1 MKRYLLPLLLC
12 IISALTF
19 STNDIS
25 AKENN
30 QYFHQIDNK
39 VKAHY
44 QKFENNFS
52 QFIQNMDNS
61 LKLRQ
66 EANLLFKALDSKL
79 RNNEPIR
86 ADEQRTLLRKFAQ
99 FKDDRDRLEALV
111 KTYSG
116 YSDKSRELKFPV
128 TKSSESNLKPGFWG
142 TKKEILINPDD
153 DLGRLITLEVKM
165 WLASKLMII
174 DNYAVIVLRYQNNAD
189 LHRQF
194 DTDNIDPDIK
204 VFLNQITDNVLE
216 DEKYDRINKIISI
229 VQQIREYE
237 IAYPESRLARGKVN
251 SYLNGLI
258 ESSYAYHR
266 IPEFDLMDELSHQT
280 AEIKNKFFDNLV
292 WLGDETTFQISK
304 LFGNTIGLYESRQG
318 KLSNMPA
325 TTISNELKP
334 LDILLEKTPFRL
346 TDTFIPGHWGHVA
359 IWVGDKSTIPE
370 LKRLGVWEE
379 LPEIEAETRRN
390 RGYDGPSF
398 QVLIEQNRGVLEALR
413 PGVELNTFE
422 HFLNIDDL
430 AVIRAKDL
438 NDKQKK
444 AYLLNAFKQVGKSY
458 DFNFNVET
466 HREIVCS
473 ELAFVVFDDFQW
485 PVEKSIGRF
494 TVSPDHIAIM
504 AIGNDD
510 PFKPVIIYHDGKKLP
525 SQYLQHNLKSLL
537 LENYSEVIF
546 HP

>member
-12 IISALTF
+12 IISALAF
-19 STNDIS
+19 STNEIS
-25 AKENN
+25 AKESN
-30 QYFHQIDNK
+30 QYFHQNDNK
-39 VKAHY
+39 VKARY

-52 QFIQNMDNS
+52 QFIQNMDKS
-61 LKLRQ
+61 LELRHD
-66 EANLLFKALDSKL
+66 AKVLFKTLDSKL

-86 ADEQRTLLRKFAQ
+86 ADEQRTLLKKFDQ
-99 FKDDRDRLEALV
+99 FREDRDKLERLV
-111 KTYSG
+111 KTYRG
-116 YSDKSRELKFPV
+116 YSDESRELKFPV
-128 TKSSESNLKPGFWG
+128 SKSSESNLKPGFWG

-165 WLASKLMII
+165 WLAAKLMII

-189 LHRQF
+189 LRRQF
-194 DTDNIDPDIK
+194 DADNIDPEIK

-216 DEKYDRINKIISI
+216 DEKYDRISKIISL

-237 IAYPESRLARGKVN
+237 IAYPGSRLARGKVN

-266 IPEFDLMDELSHQT
+266 IPEFGLMDALSHQS
-280 AEIKNKFFDNLV
+280 AEIQNKFFDNLV

-318 KLSNMPA
+318 KLRNMPA

-346 TDTFIPGHWGHVA
+346 TDSFIPGHWGHVA
-359 IWVGDKSTIPE
+359 IWVGDKSSIPE
-370 LKRLGVWEE
+370 LKRYE
-379 LPEIEAETRRN
+379 
-390 RGYDGPSF
+390 GPSF
-398 QVLIEQNRGVLEALR
+398 QALIEQNRGVLEALR

-430 AVIRAKDL
+430 AVIRAKNL
-438 NDKQKK
+438 NDSPKK
-444 AYLLNAFKQVGKSY
+444 TYLINAFKQVGKSY
-458 DFNFNVET
+458 DFNFNIET
-466 HREIVCS
+466 HNEIVCS
-473 ELAFVVFDDFQW
+473 ELAFVVFDDFEW

-504 AIGNDD
+504 ATGNDA
-510 PFKPVIIYHDGKKLP
+510 PLKPVIIYHDGKKLP
-525 SQYLQHNLKSLL
+525 SKHLQHNLKSLL
-537 LENYSEVIF
+537 LENYSEVLF